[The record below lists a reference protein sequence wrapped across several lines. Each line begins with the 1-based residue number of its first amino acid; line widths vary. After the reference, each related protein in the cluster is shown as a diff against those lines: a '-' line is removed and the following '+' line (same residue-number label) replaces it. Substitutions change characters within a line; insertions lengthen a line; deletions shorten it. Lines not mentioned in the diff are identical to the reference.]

1 MPVGVMPTGMVA
13 TTNPAGALVSAVWY
27 AAGKGGFIFKGIP
40 LPEPLKIREEPLPVN
55 TLMLNWFAV
64 GQSAIVNVK
73 LQSTLLLRLMCQLF
87 VSVSV

>member
-1 MPVGVMPTGMVA
+1 
-13 TTNPAGALVSAVWY
+13 
-27 AAGKGGFIFKGIP
+27 
-40 LPEPLKIREEPLPVN
+40 LPVN

-73 LQSTLLLRLMCQLF
+73 LQSTLLLRIMCQLF